1 MQNCLKCTG
10 KKWYSVINK
19 KTGAQ
24 KRDKNQK
31 LLWSCWRCGHIQAQ
45 IENDFI
51 PNKQRGG
58 NSNILYFDLEV
69 SKSRYY
75 SYGRQVRGEWLRS
88 ADLDKEYF
96 IISWAASYMGSNKIF
111 SGCVTQEQAQN
122 WTDKEILQPL
132 YDLLSSADIIA
143 GHNVDA
149 FDLKKVNT
157 RFITNGIPPIRGY
170 DGKRKKTY
178 DSLKIARSDF
188 AFEDNGLDGLCKRF
202 GIKGKDKITDD
213 DWQAIVRTGDSK
225 TLAKVNKYCKGDVRN
240 GKELL
245 KIFLPYSGKNLDYGT
260 MKAVKVEKK

>member
-1 MQNCLKCTG
+1 MQNCKTCGG
-10 KKWYSVINK
+10 KRWIALINP
-19 KTGAQ
+19 KTGLQ
-24 KRDKNQK
+24 KTTQDGR
-31 LLWSCWRCGHIQAQ
+31 LLYSCFRNKHHIQAEEYPFPPQ
-45 IENDFI
+45 TE
-51 PNKQRGG
+51 RGKV
-58 NSNILYFDLEV
+58 NILYFDLEV

-75 SYGRQVRGEWLRS
+75 SYGRKVHGEWLRS
-88 ADLDKEYF
+88 ADLDREYY

-157 RFITNGIPPIRGY
+157 RFITNGIPPIRGA
-170 DGKRKKTY
+170 DGKKKKTQ
-178 DSLKIARSDF
+178 DSLKIARTNF
-188 AFEDNGLDGLCKRF
+188 AFEDNGLDALCKRF

-213 DWQAIVRTGDSK
+213 DWQAIVRTGDPK
-225 TLAKVNKYCKGDVRN
+225 TLAKVNKYCKGDVKN

-245 KIFLPYSGKNLDYGT
+245 SIFLPYSGKALDYGAT
-260 MKAVKVEKK
+260 KAVKVEK